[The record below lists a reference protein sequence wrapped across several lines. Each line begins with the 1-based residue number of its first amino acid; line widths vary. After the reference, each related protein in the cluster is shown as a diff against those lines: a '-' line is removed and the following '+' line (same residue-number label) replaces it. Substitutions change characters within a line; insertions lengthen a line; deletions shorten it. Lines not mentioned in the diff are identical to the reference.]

1 MRSDPKR
8 YTSSAINVTYDV
20 ERCIHAAECVRG
32 LPQVFDTNRRPW
44 IQPENASPDQ
54 IAAVIER
61 CPTGALQYT
70 RKDGAP
76 DEAPPPVNRAT
87 LVEDGPLYLHGQIE
101 IRSPQGD
108 LLYATTRVALCRCG
122 ASRIKPFCDNSHLQ
136 SGFRAGVG
144 FQVSPASPPDPSEGG
159 AVVVIP
165 QVNKSLK
172 VTGAL
177 EIINGGGGQAERT
190 SETYLCRCGA
200 SESKPF
206 CDGSHRR
213 VGFTG

>member
-1 MRSDPKR
+1 M
-8 YTSSAINVTYDV
+8 TYDV
-20 ERCIHAAECVRG
+20 QRCIHAEECVRG
-32 LPQVFDTNRRPW
+32 LPQVFNTARRPW
-44 IQPENASPDQ
+44 IQPEQASPDQ

-61 CPTGALQYT
+61 CPTGALQYI
-70 RKDGAP
+70 RKDGGA
-76 DEAPPPVNRAT
+76 DESPPLVNRAT

-136 SGFRAGVG
+136 SGFRAGVS
-144 FQVSPASPPDPSEGG
+144 FSLSPDRLPEQLERG

-165 QVNKSLK
+165 QDGKSLK
-172 VTGAL
+172 VIGPL
-177 EIINGGGGQAERT
+177 EIIDGGSGEAERT
-190 SETYLCRCGA
+190 TETYLCRCGE
-200 SESKPF
+200 SGSKPF

-213 VGFTG
+213 VGFSG

>member
-1 MRSDPKR
+1 MNAEPKR
-8 YTSSAINVTYDV
+8 YPSPGIDVTYDV
-20 ERCIHAAECVRG
+20 QRCIHAAECVRG
-32 LPQVFDTNRRPW
+32 LPQVFDTTRRPW
-44 IQPENASPDQ
+44 IQPEQASPDQ
-54 IAAVIER
+54 VAAVIER
-61 CPTGALQYT
+61 CPTGALQYA
-70 RKDGAP
+70 RKDGAA

-136 SGFRAGVG
+136 SGFRAGVS
-144 FQVSPASPPDPSEGG
+144 FPLPPASLPGQAERG
-159 AVVVIP
+159 AAVIIP

-172 VTGAL
+172 VTGPL
-177 EIINGGGGQAERT
+177 EIIDGGSGQAERT

-200 SESKPF
+200 SGSKPF

-213 VGFTG
+213 VGFSG